1 LRSIEEITKIVE
13 IKATEKYGSINK
25 MLIQNNI
32 NKSIIGNMKRTKPSI
47 PNIIDFC
54 KLAEA
59 IDVSV
64 DYLLNT
70 ISDDSILS
78 FDERWV
84 IDSYRELNDEGKYI
98 IQDTTKKVWAKHCEH
113 SLQNISISQLLNDS
127 NID

>member
-1 LRSIEEITKIVE
+1 MRSIEEITKIVE